1 MFSCFKNTLPTPVKL
16 HTGFKLP
23 IEYTNPDTI
32 HKIPAQ
38 VADDLELTTMY
49 HTLLT
54 PNHEFAKPIV
64 ECWSKTVSSDT
75 RFLNETQ
82 QVISRVPTYLEK
94 GRLTT
99 TANEITELWSN
110 TKEDTRFMEKYSYI
124 EWDSVRYLNNSS
136 PFLQAMSL
144 INMSSPILSLLIPI
158 IFFIFPFVLLKL
170 QGVPITFSVYIDVL
184 KNVARNH
191 FIGSL
196 IQNIQS
202 ISFDKLIY
210 LLMTAGMYMLQIYQN
225 YNACIRFYTN
235 TNKMNNQ
242 LCILNDYLT
251 ASIHN
256 IHIFTRLNN
265 DLASYK
271 DFCENALAN
280 AEVLRRLQQALQ
292 TIQPFQ
298 VGFSKV
304 TEIGYMLK
312 CYYQIHSD
320 PEYEHSIKYAVG
332 FDGFMRTLAGVS
344 DNIQTNKVAFATFAN
359 ENQCV
364 LTKQYY
370 PAYANTKHVKNSCDL
385 TDNMVITGPNAS
397 GKTTILKTTL
407 LNIIFTQQFGCG
419 FYGSFLLHPYTH
431 LHSYLNIPDTSG
443 RDSLFQAESRR
454 CKDILDIVDD
464 TETATARHFCI
475 FDELYSGTNPS
486 EAISAA
492 NAFLL
497 YLTSKPNV
505 SFMLTT
511 HYVSLCKRL
520 RGSPK
525 ITNYKMD
532 AKYNE
537 VQHRMEYFYRLKR
550 GISTIKG
557 GLAVL
562 EEMNYPEAILSQL
575 RIEKV
580 QSVAPSSPRS
590 MGVLHE
596 QR

>member
-23 IEYTNPDTI
+23 IEYTNPANI
-32 HKIPAQ
+32 HEIPKQ
-38 VADDLELTTMY
+38 VADDLELKSMY
-49 HTLLT
+49 NHVLT

-82 QVISRVPTYLEK
+82 QVVRRIPEYLEN
-94 GRLTT
+94 
-99 TANEITELWSN
+99 ANLKTPVAEITELWSN
-110 TKEDTRFMEKYSYI
+110 TKEDTRFLEKNSYM
-124 EWDSVRYLNNSS
+124 EWDAIKSLNQSS
-136 PFLQAMSL
+136 SFLQAMSL

-170 QGVPITFSVYIDVL
+170 QGVPITFTVYIDVL

-210 LLMTAGMYMLQIYQN
+210 LFMTAGMYMLQIYQN

-242 LCILNDYLT
+242 LCVLNDYLT

-256 IHIFTRLNN
+256 IHIFTRLND

-271 DFCENALAN
+271 DFCENALEN
-280 AEVLRRLQQALQ
+280 ATTMQRLQHALQ

-298 VGFSKV
+298 VGFSKI

-320 PEYEHSIKYAVG
+320 PEYERSIKYAVG
-332 FDGFMRTLAGVS
+332 FDGFMRTLTGVS
-344 DNIQTNKVAFATFAN
+344 TNIQTNKIAFATFAN

-385 TDNMVITGPNAS
+385 STNMVITGPNAS

-419 FYGSFLLHPYTH
+419 FYRSFLLHPYTH
-431 LHSYLNIPDTSG
+431 IHSYLNIPDTSG

-464 TETATARHFCI
+464 TEAPTARHFCI
-475 FDELYSGTNPS
+475 FDELYSGTNPT

-511 HYVSLCKRL
+511 HYVSLCKKL
-520 RGSPK
+520 RGSPN

-562 EEMNYPEAILSQL
+562 EEMNYPEAILETI
-575 RIEKV
+575 R
-580 QSVAPSSPRS
+580 ANPT
-590 MGVLHE
+590 
-596 QR
+596 